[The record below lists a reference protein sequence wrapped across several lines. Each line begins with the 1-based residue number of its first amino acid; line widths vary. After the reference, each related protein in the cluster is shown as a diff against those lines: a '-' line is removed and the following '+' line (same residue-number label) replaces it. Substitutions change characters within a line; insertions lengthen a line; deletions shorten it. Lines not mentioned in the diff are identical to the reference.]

1 MKKLEMEFQLQQISL
16 GQYAKKLDVDK
27 IESKL
32 DNYTPAHI
40 VDSLK
45 EDIFDRA
52 QNKDLLIITKDVEIL
67 KKNLGKFMPSDEV

>member
-1 MKKLEMEFQLQQISL
+1 MEFQLQQISL